1 MGNSSS
7 ILKEEPD
14 DIIKNIHK
22 TANDLTDIYIQ
33 NIRAINPQIPQIPQI
48 IKTKQKGGN
57 PMNPPQFKKTD
68 PLDFNETPFN
78 VCDHINAFYKKE
90 LMNLKKV
97 NLLYI
102 AENLELKQDKASKAG
117 ICAAIIEHFENR
129 MNLIKIILDSLPF
142 CSMRIS
148 NFTSNGFCSNNDPST
163 NKETCEKERNE
174 WYHVDDV
181 VSSNKYII
189 DRINSMKN
197 KYNKDLKRLLNILKK
212 VKSDK
217 TINSY
222 TLDKLIRDTNN
233 IIKNMFNTCD
243 SEYLPIVKSII
254 DSSDGT
260 GLVNG
265 LNVTVLPSPTKRFSM
280 NIEVSAPAPP

>member
-14 DIIKNIHK
+14 DIIKIIHK

-33 NIRAINPQIPQIPQI
+33 NIRAINPQ
-48 IKTKQKGGN
+48 KGGN
-57 PMNPPQFKKTD
+57 PTNPPQFKKQD

-90 LMNLKKV
+90 LLNLKKV

-243 SEYLPIVKSII
+243 GEYLPIVKSII
-254 DSSDGT
+254 DSSNAARLDALRLKE
-260 GLVNG
+260 GLHPYMEP
-265 LNVTVLPSPTKRFSM
+265 LPKY
-280 NIEVSAPAPP
+280 